1 MAQFLF
7 RLLAMTLTVS
17 LVGGCGSA
25 QKSKPPV
32 RIKEIE
38 SSRPPDPM
46 SAPTLSK
53 VRETTSAEATERE
66 ADGDFQASA
75 RIYQNLAARSSAPLK
90 YDYLLHAA
98 TALLRGNFV
107 EQASRALDGMGREPL
122 SNEQHLRRRLL
133 LGRIAL
139 ILESPD
145 RTLSVLGDAPDTNV
159 DPVLRAQY
167 HQIRAEAFS
176 ARANAAQALA
186 EFLLAD
192 AVLVDLA
199 SRQANQGK
207 LWQMLTTLTMS
218 TLRQLYAQTSDETT
232 RGWIELA
239 TMYHT
244 HRLPTIKID
253 QALAQWRTQHP
264 AHPANEQ
271 LLQSLLA
278 LQSDRGALPKQI
290 AVLLPSTG
298 PLAKS
303 AQAIQD
309 GLLAAYFRRENR
321 EFNPTI
327 RFYNVGDLAD
337 QTLQVYQLAAQ
348 NGADFIVGPLAKEG
362 VNALAAQ
369 ESLTVPTLA
378 LNFGAV
384 TNPLPKELYQFA
396 LAPEDE
402 AQQVA
407 QRAWA
412 DGHNQAI
419 VIYPDTPLGQ
429 RLFGAFQTSW
439 ESTGGTVIESESYK
453 STSNDFSQPLVT
465 LLNIEASRE
474 RRKDVAA
481 TTGIDVKF
489 EPHRRRDIDFIF
501 VAATPQHA
509 RQIRPQLKF
518 FYAADLPIYATSHVY
533 TGVPN
538 PAADT
543 DMDDILF
550 CDTPFTLSQEPH
562 IKELWRTIEQLW
574 PKSAPAQKRLYA
586 LGYDSFNII
595 TQLHRLAAYGT
606 DRYRGFTGMLYMD
619 ENHQIHRELLW
630 AKFVGGKPELVEKPD
645 YF

>member
-1 MAQFLF
+1 MAQLIS
-7 RLLAMTLTVS
+7 RLVTMTLMAS
-17 LVGGCGSA
+17 LVLGCGGP
-25 QKSKPPV
+25 QKTKPPA

-38 SSRPPDPM
+38 LPRPPSPEI
-46 SAPTLSK
+46 APTSSK
-53 VRETTSAEATERE
+53 VRETTSGEAAERE
-66 ADGDFQASA
+66 ASGDFQASA
-75 RIYQNLAARSSAPLK
+75 RIYNDLAARSNAPLK
-90 YDYLLHAA
+90 FDYLLHAA

-107 EQASRALDGMGREPL
+107 EQALRALEGMGREPL
-122 SNEQHLRRRLL
+122 NSEQHLRRRLL

-145 RTLSVLGDAPDTNV
+145 RALTVLGDRPDNNV

-176 ARANAAQALA
+176 ARTNAAQALT
-186 EFLLAD
+186 EFVLAD
-192 AVLVDLA
+192 TVLVDLA

-253 QALAQWRTQHP
+253 QALALWRAQHST
-264 AHPANEQ
+264 HPANEQ

-303 AQAIQD
+303 AQAVQD

-321 EFNPTI
+321 EFNPTV
-327 RFYNVGDLAD
+327 RFYNVGDLAE
-337 QTLQVYQLAAQ
+337 QTLHAYQLAVQ
-348 NGADFIVGPLAKEG
+348 NGADFVIGPLAKDG
-362 VNALAAQ
+362 VNALATQ

-378 LNFGAV
+378 LNFSAV
-384 TNPLPKELYQFA
+384 NNPLPKELYQFA

-419 VIYPDTPLGQ
+419 AIYPDTPLGQ
-429 RLFGAFQTSW
+429 RLFSAFQASW
-439 ESTGGTVIESESYK
+439 EGTGGTVIESESYK

-533 TGVPN
+533 TGAPN
-538 PAADT
+538 SATDT

-574 PKSAPAQKRLYA
+574 PKSALAQKRLYA
-586 LGYDSFNII
+586 LGYDSFNIM
-595 TQLHRLAAYGT
+595 TQLHRLATYGT
-606 DRYRGFTGMLYMD
+606 DRFRGYTGMLYMD

-630 AKFVGGKPELVEKPD
+630 AKFVGGKPELLEKAD